1 MAKDLTKYS
10 VAGIANGLGK
20 ARLVQKV
27 VEDYSAKMKM
37 SFSDLQE
44 VWFDDLQGGNGV
56 IRQLSD
62 IDDKNKIRYYVDSP
76 ITLSDNS
83 KIAICNQWGKHNLP
97 NFILH
102 AGLLGYEIVPESD
115 AIEAAKKEQEE
126 SSRKADVDTQIEKIK
141 EKAAELSEE
150 QLDEILAELEEE
162 EEEEEAVPG
171 SPGYAW
177 KTPHALAYIIRH
189 TMLADGEV
197 IEGELNW
204 MQLAFDEYDEQ
215 GIGVRDV
222 WDDGDEEAQSLKF
235 RLEPYAN
242 YIFKNCILYLNDKL
256 DFSQKSRLITILMQI
271 CAQDDLISK
280 EEYVTLILIARA
292 FFPGQEHEG
301 VTAVLER
308 GGIQID
314 KSLVE

>member
-56 IRQLSD
+56 VRKLSD
-62 IDDKNKIRYYVDSP
+62 IDDKKKIRYYVDSP

-126 SSRKADVDTQIEKIK
+126 SSRKADLDTQIEK
-141 EKAAELSEE
+141 LSEE
-150 QLDEILAELEEE
+150 QSDEILAEL

-204 MQLAFDEYDEQ
+204 MQVAFDEYDEQ
-215 GIGVRDV
+215 GIEVRDV
-222 WDDGDEEAQSLKF
+222 WDDVDEEAQSLKF
-235 RLEPYAN
+235 KLEPYAN
-242 YIFKNCILYLNDKL
+242 YIFNNCILYLNDKL
-256 DFSQKSRLITILMQI
+256 EGSQKSRLIQILMQI
-271 CAQDDLISK
+271 CAQDNLISK

-308 GGIQID
+308 AGIQID

>member
-162 EEEEEAVPG
+162 EEAVPG

-222 WDDGDEEAQSLKF
+222 WDDVDEEAQSLKF

>member
-27 VEDYSAKMKM
+27 VEDFTTKMKM

-56 IRQLSD
+56 VRKLSD
-62 IDDKNKIRYYVDSP
+62 IDDKKKIRYYVDSP

-126 SSRKADVDTQIEKIK
+126 SSRKADLDTQIEK
-141 EKAAELSEE
+141 LSEE
-150 QLDEILAELEEE
+150 QSDEILAEL

-204 MQLAFDEYDEQ
+204 MQVAFDEYDEQ
-215 GIGVRDV
+215 GIEVRDV
-222 WDDGDEEAQSLKF
+222 WDDVDEEAQSLKF
-235 RLEPYAN
+235 KLEPYAN
-242 YIFKNCILYLNDKL
+242 YIFNNCILYLNDKL
-256 DFSQKSRLITILMQI
+256 EGSQKSRLIQILMQI
-271 CAQDDLISK
+271 CAQDNLISK

-308 GGIQID
+308 AGIQID

>member
-56 IRQLSD
+56 VRKLSD
-62 IDDKNKIRYYVDSP
+62 IDDKKKIRYYVDSP

-126 SSRKADVDTQIEKIK
+126 SSRKADIDTQIEKM
-141 EKAAELSEE
+141 SEE
-150 QLDEILAELEEE
+150 QSDEILAEL
-162 EEEEEAVPG
+162 EEEEAVPG

-189 TMLADGEV
+189 TILADGEV

-204 MQLAFDEYDEQ
+204 MQVAFDEYDEQ
-215 GIGVRDV
+215 GIEVRDV
-222 WDDGDEEAQSLKF
+222 WDDVDEEAQSLKF
-235 RLEPYAN
+235 KLEPYAN
-242 YIFKNCILYLNDKL
+242 YIFNNCILYLNDKL
-256 DFSQKSRLITILMQI
+256 EGSQKSRLIQILMQI
-271 CAQDDLISK
+271 CAQDNLISK

-308 GGIQID
+308 AGIQID

>member
-56 IRQLSD
+56 VRKLSD
-62 IDDKNKIRYYVDSP
+62 IDDKKKIRYYVDSP

-126 SSRKADVDTQIEKIK
+126 SSRKADLDTQIEK
-141 EKAAELSEE
+141 LSEE
-150 QLDEILAELEEE
+150 QSDEILAEL
-162 EEEEEAVPG
+162 EEEEAVPG

-204 MQLAFDEYDEQ
+204 MQVAFDEYDEQ
-215 GIGVRDV
+215 GIEVRDV
-222 WDDGDEEAQSLKF
+222 WDDVDEEAQSLKF
-235 RLEPYAN
+235 KLEPYAN
-242 YIFKNCILYLNDKL
+242 YIFNNCILYLNDKL
-256 DFSQKSRLITILMQI
+256 EGSQKSRLIQILMQI
-271 CAQDDLISK
+271 CAQDNLISK

-308 GGIQID
+308 AGIQID

>member
-56 IRQLSD
+56 IRKLSD

-126 SSRKADVDTQIEKIK
+126 SSRKADVDTQIEKMK

-150 QLDEILAELEEE
+150 QLDEILAEL

-204 MQLAFDEYDEQ
+204 MQVAFDEYDEQ
-215 GIGVRDV
+215 GIEVRDV
-222 WDDGDEEAQSLKF
+222 WDDVDEEAQSLKF
-235 RLEPYAN
+235 KLEPYAN
-242 YIFKNCILYLNDKL
+242 YIFNNCILYLNDKL
-256 DFSQKSRLITILMQI
+256 EGSQKSRLIQILMQI
-271 CAQDDLISK
+271 CAQDNLISK

-308 GGIQID
+308 AGIQID

>member
-10 VAGIANGLGK
+10 VGGIANGLGK

-150 QLDEILAELEEE
+150 QLDEILAELEELE
-162 EEEEEAVPG
+162 EEKELGVKG
-171 SPGYAW
+171 SPDSSW
-177 KTPHALAYIIRH
+177 KTPHALAFVIRL

-215 GIGVRDV
+215 GIEVRDV
-222 WDDGDEEAQSLKF
+222 WDDVDDDAQIYENIGMAGNLLVS
-235 RLEPYAN
+235 
-242 YIFKNCILYLNDKL
+242 CIHYLNENL
-256 DFSQKSRLITILMQI
+256 DFSQKQRLIQILMQI
-271 CAQDDLISK
+271 CAQDNHISSK
-280 EEYVTLILIARA
+280 EYVTLMVIARE

-314 KSLVE
+314 KSLVK

>member
-10 VAGIANGLGK
+10 VLGIANGLGK

-27 VEDYSAKMKM
+27 VEDFTTKMKM

-56 IRQLSD
+56 VRKLSD
-62 IDDKNKIRYYVDSP
+62 IDDKKKIRYYVDSP

-126 SSRKADVDTQIEKIK
+126 SSRKADLDTQIEK
-141 EKAAELSEE
+141 LSEE
-150 QLDEILAELEEE
+150 QSDEILAEL

-204 MQLAFDEYDEQ
+204 MQVAFDEYDEQ
-215 GIGVRDV
+215 GIEVRDV
-222 WDDGDEEAQSLKF
+222 WDDVDEEAQSLKF
-235 RLEPYAN
+235 KLEPYAN
-242 YIFKNCILYLNDKL
+242 YIFNNCILYLNDKL
-256 DFSQKSRLITILMQI
+256 EGSQKSRLIQILMQI
-271 CAQDDLISK
+271 CAQDNLISK

-308 GGIQID
+308 AGIQID

>member
-56 IRQLSD
+56 IRKLSD

-126 SSRKADVDTQIEKIK
+126 SSRKADVDTQIEKMK

-150 QLDEILAELEEE
+150 QLDEILAEL

-204 MQLAFDEYDEQ
+204 MQVAFDEYDEQ
-215 GIGVRDV
+215 GIEVRDV
-222 WDDGDEEAQSLKF
+222 WDDVDEEAQSLKF
-235 RLEPYAN
+235 KLEPYAN
-242 YIFKNCILYLNDKL
+242 YIFNNCILYLNDKL
-256 DFSQKSRLITILMQI
+256 EGSQKSRLIQILMQI
-271 CAQDDLISK
+271 CAQDNLISK